1 ECNIPLMG
9 RKCACGAKAIEISLL
24 KPYDIRPALEYDRNL
39 LIKLLSERF
48 GIDEIPEI
56 VLFNKTG
63 GTDRNDLIIINGERF
78 GWLSFDPYNR
88 KFSIELTQ
96 GALPYIL
103 PKIKTGIVDITE
115 YIRETGRKRLGG
127 KNIPF
132 NSELN
137 DGFVVIKAGKRWGV
151 GNLNNGKL
159 KIKTLGVIEEKEFK
173 NPDQDEVI
181 KKNKRHLKNLE
192 RNAIRLIRSY
202 MDEDTPVNVSFSGG
216 KDSTVVLELAHR
228 AGVEDVYHVD
238 TGMEFPET
246 VDFVRETG
254 IKKILKGADFWRE
267 VRTHD
272 LPRKDD
278 RWCCEKL
285 KLQPVKEWL
294 KNKGRCVTVQGNRW
308 YESFS
313 RLNLPAAS
321 KNPYNSK
328 QLNLSPIRNWRAFEV
343 FLYIWWRELPYNPL
357 YDKGFER
364 IGCWNCPAMLESEA
378 ERNLELHPE
387 LFGKWQNHL
396 KRWARQNKLQEDY
409 VRCGLWRWKELP
421 PKMKELARVHNIKL
435 KERPPKQIRR
445 SLQ

>member
-1 ECNIPLMG
+1 M
-9 RKCACGAKAIEISLL
+9 AK
-24 KPYDIRPALEYDRNL
+24 
-39 LIKLLSERF
+39 
-48 GIDEIPEI
+48 G
-56 VLFNKTG
+56 
-63 GTDRNDLIIINGERF
+63 
-78 GWLSFDPYNR
+78 
-88 KFSIELTQ
+88 
-96 GALPYIL
+96 
-103 PKIKTGIVDITE
+103 GIVDITE

-132 NSELN
+132 NSELS

-151 GNLNNGKL
+151 GNLKNGKL

-173 NPDQDEVI
+173 NPDLDEVI

-267 VRTHD
+267 LRTHD
-272 LPRKDD
+272 LPRKDE

-313 RLNLPAAS
+313 RQNLAAAS
-321 KNPYNSK
+321 KNPYYPK

-364 IGCWNCPAMLESEA
+364 VGCWNCPAMLESEA
-378 ERNLELHPE
+378 ERSMELHPE

-421 PKMKELARVHNIKL
+421 PKMKELARAHNIKL
-435 KERPPKQIRR
+435 NESFPKQIRR